1 MVDDGRGGTALS
13 DNDAELTAL
22 ASSAAAAAAEQDA
35 FTFVAEAADIA
46 RDHAEAL
53 ADAAMR
59 GDHARVRLHAC
70 QLSRVVRSSLVT
82 VDEILEAER
91 SRA

>member
-1 MVDDGRGGTALS
+1 MDEGQGEVKLS
-13 DNDAELTAL
+13 ANDAELTAL
-22 ASSAAAAAAEQDA
+22 ASSAVAAAAEQDA

-59 GDHARVRLHAC
+59 GDHARIRLHAC
-70 QLSRVVRSSLVT
+70 LLSRATREALLT
-82 VDEILEAER
+82 VNEILGAER
-91 SRA
+91 RRA